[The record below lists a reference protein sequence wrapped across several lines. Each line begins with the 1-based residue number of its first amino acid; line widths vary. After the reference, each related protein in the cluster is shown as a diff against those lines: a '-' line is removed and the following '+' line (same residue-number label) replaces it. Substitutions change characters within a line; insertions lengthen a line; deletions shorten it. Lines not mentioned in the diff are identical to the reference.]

1 MYKSFGHINTKQI
14 DINRN
19 IRKIHRKRIYT
30 YFFTFK
36 QYILNRE
43 NIKKTVNI
51 EEENYSLQY
60 LPLIFEQM
68 FIRIIFNV
76 FGIFFL
82 LKLFKSIVKCCL
94 IPVQA

>member
-19 IRKIHRKRIYT
+19 IRKIHRKRIYI
-30 YFFTFK
+30 FTFK

-51 EEENYSLQY
+51 EEESYSLQY

-76 FGIFFL
+76 FGIFFFL